1 MYSKKSQDT
10 ILRMTGGRP
19 RPAPIPNPNPYD
31 LLASYVTGASNRGT
45 GPTPKEAKMINRAFL
60 EMIAIMQLTRSL
72 R

>member
-1 MYSKKSQDT
+1 MNEQ
-10 ILRMTGGRP
+10 GGRP

-31 LLASYVTGASNRGT
+31 LLAAYCSKSSNFAT
-45 GPTPKEAKMINRAFL
+45 GPLPKEAKMINRAFL